1 MSLNQLP
8 RLLAEMPEFKRI
20 ISDINKNGDTNLKI
34 QLMSEAIPFILAGL
48 SLFDNKTIMVLVSKP
63 EDARVLY
70 DQLLIWIDKKTQLI
84 LFPET
89 ENMPFERIVPDVIVG
104 QDRLRGLRA
113 IADIGNT
120 PTIVIASNTAISQ
133 KTINRNLF
141 EHDFHRLT
149 VGEEI
154 ILEEVIESWI
164 RLGYVMETM
173 TETVGSFSRRGG
185 ILDVFPVDSAYPCRI
200 ELMGNE
206 IDSIRR
212 FDPENQLSLDKVD
225 SVQIFPAK
233 ETLPSMSE
241 DHKFRN
247 LMQNIDMSN
256 CTDQVKQRFDEEIN
270 LLQRGSYIDNSD
282 FYSGLF
288 QDGSVFDYLPD
299 KTIVIKVN
307 SNELD
312 RVQSDR
318 DERICKIRRIKEDR
332 GELPLH
338 FPSSYFTGKDI
349 ENIVSKITHN
359 IEINPWGVADLG
371 FQDFYQIE
379 IMKTQSFFGDLNS
392 FTDRIKDL
400 SAKDHRVVIVS
411 SSSKRLSEII
421 EGSGLELRGDINLD
435 SKQMLKENTVT
446 ILKDTGGLAD
456 GISLSTRYL
465 KFSVFS
471 DSEIFGIR
479 KKRRTSKQRSTQ
491 RAKLL
496 QELKPGDYVVHVE
509 HGVGKFIGTG
519 NAQTDKSGQEYL
531 ILTYAKDD
539 QLFVPMY
546 HIDRVTRYVA
556 PLDRPPSLNRLGTEE
571 WNRTK
576 KRVER
581 ATNEMAG
588 ELLSLYASRE
598 LLGGYVYPDDTPW
611 QIELEDS
618 FPYEETDEQNQAIAH
633 VKADME
639 TNKPMDRLI
648 CGDVGYGKTE
658 VALRAAFKAV
668 NAGKQ
673 VAILVPTTVL
683 AQQHFVTFTERLKA
697 FPVSV
702 EVLSRFRT
710 GADQKTL
717 VKSLASGAVD
727 ICIGTHRLLQKDVFF
742 KDLGLVVIDEE
753 QRFGVAHKERL
764 KEMRTEVDVLTLTAT
779 PIPRTL
785 HLSLVGIRDMSMIT
799 TPPENRLPIK
809 TYVSEFGDDLIIEAI
824 RRELDRQGQV
834 FFVHNRVHNISYIA
848 DYIQKLVPEA
858 RIGVAHGQM
867 QEKELEKAM
876 LEFAEG
882 LKDVLVCTTIIESGL
897 DIPNA
902 NSMIVN
908 RADTFGLSQLYQLRG
923 RVGRGA
929 RRAYSYLLIPP
940 EHNIR
945 EISEKRLK
953 TMLEANELGAGFQIA
968 MKDLEIR
975 GAGNVLGSKQSGH
988 IASVG
993 FDLYTKLLEE
1003 SVETLRE
1010 QSIRTES
1017 LNNIDNFGEEGL
1029 VKTNNKDVQYGTS
1042 IEIDIPANIPTN
1054 YVSDLSSR
1062 LDLYRRISIADTASC
1077 LTDLLNEM
1085 QDRFGTI
1092 PLQVANLISLSQL
1105 RITASSIGVEKIY
1118 RERNKVIIKFHHDI
1132 GSSRNILMK
1141 ILGSKVRIGN
1151 NQIHFNVEI
1160 NQDRLDKYLITMIDK
1175 ISDFM
1180 LGLPVEFKSN
1190 S

>member
-1 MSLNQLP
+1 
-8 RLLAEMPEFKRI
+8 
-20 ISDINKNGDTNLKI
+20 
-34 QLMSEAIPFILAGL
+34 
-48 SLFDNKTIMVLVSKP
+48 
-63 EDARVLY
+63 
-70 DQLLIWIDKKTQLI
+70 
-84 LFPET
+84 
-89 ENMPFERIVPDVIVG
+89 
-104 QDRLRGLRA
+104 
-113 IADIGNT
+113 
-120 PTIVIASNTAISQ
+120 
-133 KTINRNLF
+133 
-141 EHDFHRLT
+141 
-149 VGEEI
+149 
-154 ILEEVIESWI
+154 
-164 RLGYVMETM
+164 
-173 TETVGSFSRRGG
+173 
-185 ILDVFPVDSAYPCRI
+185 
-200 ELMGNE
+200 
-206 IDSIRR
+206 
-212 FDPENQLSLDKVD
+212 
-225 SVQIFPAK
+225 
-233 ETLPSMSE
+233 
-241 DHKFRN
+241 
-247 LMQNIDMSN
+247 
-256 CTDQVKQRFDEEIN
+256 
-270 LLQRGSYIDNSD
+270 
-282 FYSGLF
+282 
-288 QDGSVFDYLPD
+288 
-299 KTIVIKVN
+299 
-307 SNELD
+307 
-312 RVQSDR
+312 
-318 DERICKIRRIKEDR
+318 
-332 GELPLH
+332 
-338 FPSSYFTGKDI
+338 
-349 ENIVSKITHN
+349 
-359 IEINPWGVADLG
+359 
-371 FQDFYQIE
+371 
-379 IMKTQSFFGDLNS
+379 
-392 FTDRIKDL
+392 
-400 SAKDHRVVIVS
+400 
-411 SSSKRLSEII
+411 
-421 EGSGLELRGDINLD
+421 
-435 SKQMLKENTVT
+435 
-446 ILKDTGGLAD
+446 
-456 GISLSTRYL
+456 
-465 KFSVFS
+465 
-471 DSEIFGIR
+471 
-479 KKRRTSKQRSTQ
+479 
-491 RAKLL
+491 
-496 QELKPGDYVVHVE
+496 
-509 HGVGKFIGTG
+509 
-519 NAQTDKSGQEYL
+519 
-531 ILTYAKDD
+531 
-539 QLFVPMY
+539 
-546 HIDRVTRYVA
+546 
-556 PLDRPPSLNRLGTEE
+556 
-571 WNRTK
+571 
-576 KRVER
+576 
-581 ATNEMAG
+581 MAG

-929 RRAYSYLLIPP
+929 RRAYSYLLIPSDR
-940 EHNIR
+940 NIR

-1029 VKTNNKDVQYGTS
+1029 VKTNNKDVQY
-1042 IEIDIPANIPTN
+1042 
-1054 YVSDLSSR
+1054 LS
-1062 LDLYRRISIADTASC
+1062 
-1077 LTDLLNEM
+1077 
-1085 QDRFGTI
+1085 
-1092 PLQVANLISLSQL
+1092 LIH
-1105 RITASSIGVEKIY
+1105 I
-1118 RERNKVIIKFHHDI
+1118 
-1132 GSSRNILMK
+1132 
-1141 ILGSKVRIGN
+1141 
-1151 NQIHFNVEI
+1151 
-1160 NQDRLDKYLITMIDK
+1160 
-1175 ISDFM
+1175 
-1180 LGLPVEFKSN
+1180 
-1190 S
+1190 